1 MAVQPN
7 SVCHSGTTVFVFPRN
22 AKKTVL
28 TCFRFGAHQSVWVNW
43 KEKKIG
49 KKEKGTEDIEW
60 PNWLHWTGRHGP
72 NWPILGPPLTPS
84 SPLHHSH
91 RTRRIL
97 SSLSPTHAG
106 SLPRFL
112 LLSRRLGRRRRS
124 RRRRTPGGG
133 GGPSGVLWIDLPSRV
148 GKEALTFN
156 RLLIFPAGV
165 FLCGEPSN
173 PSLSAAPL
181 TRPVCASAW
190 WSFQSD
196 YLCLQEIL
204 VGLSALTDE
213 AMTTCCVG
221 WGSCRLR
228 AMHRRETKTSQD

>member
-1 MAVQPN
+1 MAQL
-7 SVCHSGTTVFVFPRN
+7 TTLDRASWP
-22 AKKTVL
+22 KL
-28 TCFRFGAHQSVWVNW
+28 AH
-43 KEKKIG
+43 IG
-49 KKEKGTEDIEW
+49 PATN
-60 PNWLHWTGRHGP
+60 PLFSPTS
-72 NWPILGPPLTPS
+72 LTPYTTNPLLSLTNARRKPS
-84 SPLHHSH
+84 SIPPPVPS
-91 RTRRIL
+91 TRPPPAE
-97 SSLSPTHAG
+97 SAPPHAG
-106 SLPRFL
+106 R
-112 LLSRRLGRRRRS
+112 
-124 RRRRTPGGG
+124 GG

-228 AMHRRETKTSQD
+228 AMHRRETKTSQRLALRVFVESRLVI